1 VNVNKTIKT
10 IIINY
15 KFILFFA
22 LSYIAIVLFFHR
34 AYFIGPVDIP
44 VDGTVIMG
52 RSEPIYHF
60 LSRYFGAIDGG
71 EFKGYDTKLSRID
84 FWGLVE
90 AFFYLYLIEW
100 IAYRFYWLVR
110 RYKAK

>member
-1 VNVNKTIKT
+1 MNVNKIIKT
-10 IIINY
+10 IFINY
-15 KFILFFA
+15 KFVLFFT
-22 LSYIAIVLFFHR
+22 LSYTVIVLFFHR

-44 VDGTVIMG
+44 VGGTVIMG

-60 LSRYFGAIDGG
+60 LLRYFGAIDGG
-71 EFKGYDTKLSRID
+71 AFKGYDTNFSRID

-90 AFFYLYLIEW
+90 ALFYLYLVEW

-110 RYKAK
+110 RSKAK